1 MSRQWRFLSLGVVMT
16 DETARGFLAA
26 AERADDVAV
35 ETDGRRA
42 LLWVWRGK
50 REGLGSRRLGSAWLR
65 YGTPRPGEATIDQV
79 AWDPQVGTEAL
90 LWDRLER
97 LAGGRLTAQRAPT
110 PSPLPLGVGTATFRS
125 EGDEGVTRPART
137 VGPAA

>member
-1 MSRQWRFLSLGVVMT
+1 MSRQWRFLSLGMVMN
-16 DETARGFLAA
+16 EEAAQGFLAA
-26 AERADDVAV
+26 AGRADDVAV
-35 ETDGRRA
+35 ESDGRRA

-65 YGTPRPGEATIDQV
+65 YETPRPGQATIEQV

-97 LAGGRLTAQRAPT
+97 LAGGRLGRQP
-110 PSPLPLGVGTATFRS
+110 VG
-125 EGDEGVTRPART
+125 
-137 VGPAA
+137 

>member
-16 DETARGFLAA
+16 DEVARGVLAA

-35 ETDGRRA
+35 QTDGRRA

-50 REGLGSRRLGSAWLR
+50 REGLGARRLGSAWLR
-65 YGTPRPGEATIDQV
+65 HGLPVPGEATIEQL
-79 AWDPQVGTEAL
+79 AWDPQVGTEAM

-97 LAGGRLTAQRAPT
+97 LAGGRLSPQRA
-110 PSPLPLGVGTATFRS
+110 SIL
-125 EGDEGVTRPART
+125 ENAR
-137 VGPAA
+137 AD

>member
-1 MSRQWRFLSLGVVMT
+1 MN
-16 DETARGFLAA
+16 DEAARGFLAA

-35 ETDGRRA
+35 ESDGRRA

-65 YGTPRPGEATIDQV
+65 YETPRAGQATIEQL

-97 LAGGRLTAQRAPT
+97 LAGGRLSRQP
-110 PSPLPLGVGTATFRS
+110 VG
-125 EGDEGVTRPART
+125 
-137 VGPAA
+137 

>member
-1 MSRQWRFLSLGVVMT
+1 MARQWRFMSLGVVMSG
-16 DETARGFLAA
+16 DEAEGFLAA

-35 ETDGRRA
+35 ESDGRRA

-65 YGTPRPGEATIDQV
+65 YATPRPGEATIEQV

-90 LWDRLER
+90 LWERLER
-97 LAGGRLTAQRAPT
+97 LAGGRLSRPR
-110 PSPLPLGVGTATFRS
+110 VG
-125 EGDEGVTRPART
+125 
-137 VGPAA
+137 